1 MREGGDLASRR
12 EAVQPSL
19 WDRLEDDLPGLRA
32 ETDALRSA
40 LGEEIGVERVDRL
53 LAGGAREVEREPS
66 LDEAARARLHRL
78 VSQTAQRRRIEEA
91 GIVVTPERL
100 REAVRRDIE
109 VLFNTG
115 RLEADHLLTDTERR
129 VHETT
134 PAEQLADFP
143 EVRRS
148 VLNYGVPSFAGR
160 TASDFDREALA
171 RELRDVL
178 EVFEPRLKPGTVRVQ
193 VRFGDRAGIRVDV
206 DAVLMMA
213 PVPERLRLSTRID
226 LDDGRAETRLEA
238 A

>member
-1 MREGGDLASRR
+1 MREGGDPASRR

-40 LGEEIGVERVDRL
+40 LGEEIGAERVDRL

-66 LDEAARARLHRL
+66 LGEAARARLHRL
-78 VSQTAQRRRIEEA
+78 VSQAAQRRRIEEA

-115 RLEADHLLTDTERR
+115 RLGADLLLTDAERR
-129 VHETT
+129 AHET

-143 EVRRS
+143 HVRS
-148 VLNYGVPSFAGR
+148 CVLNYGVPSFAGR
-160 TASDFDREALA
+160 TASDFDREVLA

-178 EVFEPRLKPGTVRVQ
+178 EIFEPRLKPGTVRVQ
-193 VRFGDRAGIRVDV
+193 VRFGDRAGMRVDV

-226 LDDGRAETRLEA
+226 LDDGRAETQLEA